1 MHSVD
6 CPAIKPA
13 AMINQAQLQTKVDQF
28 RRSNDLPGLGVALVQ
43 NDEIHC
49 AGSGQQR
56 IDSAALIQSNET
68 FQLGAL
74 NKALTAT
81 LVARWVEQG
90 KLRWDS
96 TLADLLPAWRE
107 QMCTEYQT
115 VTLLQ
120 LLQHRAGLPRDLSD
134 MNYPNLLAILGGNTF
149 ADRST
154 AVRWIL
160 QQAHVSQI
168 NQTSRYSNLGYMI
181 AAIIIEFIGN
191 NTYEN
196 ILQQHLLQSLNI
208 HAQFTNTTPVQGHRY
223 IAKNWFSKQWQIA
236 QASSEDQHRLANLD
250 PASRLSLSLS
260 DYAVFLRAHLRR
272 LRAPS
277 TRLNQASPQTRHTP
291 LDHDLGW
298 SIIHSDQLGPIS
310 VHDSAENGRTN
321 YTIIIPSQNRA
332 VAVMCNGESARSGAK
347 LVRFAESLVI

>member
-1 MHSVD
+1 MHSAD

-154 AVRWIL
+154 AARWIL

-168 NQTSRYSNLGYMI
+168 NQTSR
-181 AAIIIEFIGN
+181 
-191 NTYEN
+191 
-196 ILQQHLLQSLNI
+196 
-208 HAQFTNTTPVQGHRY
+208 
-223 IAKNWFSKQWQIA
+223 
-236 QASSEDQHRLANLD
+236 
-250 PASRLSLSLS
+250 
-260 DYAVFLRAHLRR
+260 
-272 LRAPS
+272 
-277 TRLNQASPQTRHTP
+277 
-291 LDHDLGW
+291 
-298 SIIHSDQLGPIS
+298 
-310 VHDSAENGRTN
+310 
-321 YTIIIPSQNRA
+321 
-332 VAVMCNGESARSGAK
+332 
-347 LVRFAESLVI
+347 

>member
-1 MHSVD
+1 
-6 CPAIKPA
+6 
-13 AMINQAQLQTKVDQF
+13 
-28 RRSNDLPGLGVALVQ
+28 GLGVVLVQ
-43 NDEIHC
+43 NDTILSAC
-49 AGSGQQR
+49 SGQRR
-56 IDSAALIQSNET
+56 IDAPALIQNSDS
-68 FQLGAL
+68 FPLGAL
-74 NKALTAT
+74 SKAVTAT

-90 KLRWDS
+90 KLCWDS
-96 TLADLLPAWRE
+96 TLADLLPAWRD
-107 QMCTEYQT
+107 QMRTEFQSVT
-115 VTLLQ
+115 VLQ
-120 LLQHRAGLPRDLSD
+120 LLQHRAGLARDFCDL
-134 MNYPNLLAILGGNTF
+134 NYPNLLAMLGGHPSAN
-149 ADRST
+149 RST

-321 YTIIIPSQNRA
+321 YTLMIPSQNRA
-332 VAVMCNGESARSGAK
+332 VAVLCNGESARSVAK
-347 LVRFAESLVI
+347 LVKFAESLVI